1 VVPNTKVEV
10 PVSNPP
16 APPPPVPMLVSFE
29 PPDAPPPTIRY
40 EAVVDV
46 DNAPRSIFH
55 AFVAVFSN
63 CKDVPGLIFGVALA
77 LVLPF

>member
-1 VVPNTKVEV
+1 
-10 PVSNPP
+10 
-16 APPPPVPMLVSFE
+16 MLRLFE
-29 PPDAPPPTIRY
+29 PPDAPPATMRY

-46 DNAPRSIFH
+46 DRAPKVMFH

-63 CKDVPGLIFGVALA
+63 CKDVPELIFGAALA